1 MSVEQHSI
9 KRISRFYTQLHRL
22 KTLKWKS
29 VQWIGGFF
37 NVWKVWRK
45 AKEVLPLTSLMG
57 TNGLQGCWS
66 RNQVSI
72 VTGFSSLIYSPSTNW
87 LNKGQLPKV
96 HFPQGFFP
104 DKFQLLPPVVPTRN
118 LMSSSIQ
125 MHRSAMHL
133 HQSSL
138 EKLTVHQTCWIWT
151 IPEIKPCKSTNKLD
165 IFTKC

>member
-1 MSVEQHSI
+1 MSVEQQSI

-37 NVWKVWRK
+37 NAWKVWRK

-72 VTGFSSLIYSPSTNW
+72 VTSFSSLIYSPSTNW

-96 HFPQGFFP
+96 HFPQGFFSWQVSTSSTSCSHTKSHEQFYTNAQNCNALAPEFPWEAHRPP
-104 DKFQLLPPVVPTRN
+104 DVLDLNSSRN
-118 LMSSSIQ
+118 KTLQIYKQ
-125 MHRSAMHL
+125 AGY
-133 HQSSL
+133 
-138 EKLTVHQTCWIWT
+138 
-151 IPEIKPCKSTNKLD
+151 
-165 IFTKC
+165 FY